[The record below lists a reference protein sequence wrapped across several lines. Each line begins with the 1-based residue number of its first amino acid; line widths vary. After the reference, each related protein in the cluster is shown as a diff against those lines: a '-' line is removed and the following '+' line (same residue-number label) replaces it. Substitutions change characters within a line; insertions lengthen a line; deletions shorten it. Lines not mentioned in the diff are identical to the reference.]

1 MIVDQIPHLRRYAR
15 ALVGDREQA
24 DDLVQDC
31 LERAWSRMHLWRTG
45 TNIRAWLFT
54 ILHNLHVNAARRRN
68 SQPGSF
74 DATAADL
81 PVRPTQEDELNVRD
95 LWQAFGLLPEPQRAA
110 ILLISV
116 EEMSYGEAAAVLDI
130 PVGTLMSRIH
140 RGRERLR
147 EMMANPGDNP
157 GNDTRASQ
165 LGRKG

>member
-1 MIVDQIPHLRRYAR
+1 M
-15 ALVGDREQA
+15 
-24 DDLVQDC
+24 
-31 LERAWSRMHLWRTG
+31 
-45 TNIRAWLFT
+45 
-54 ILHNLHVNAARRRN
+54 
-68 SQPGSF
+68 
-74 DATAADL
+74 
-81 PVRPTQEDELNVRD
+81 NVRD

-165 LGRKG
+165 LGRKR